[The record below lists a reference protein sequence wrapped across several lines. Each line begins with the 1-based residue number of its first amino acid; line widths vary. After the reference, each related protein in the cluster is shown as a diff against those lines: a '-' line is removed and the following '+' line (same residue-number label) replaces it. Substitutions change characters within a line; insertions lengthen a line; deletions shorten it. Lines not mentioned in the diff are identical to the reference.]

1 MSVVRRSEIE
11 EDMEEEMG
19 QEGDG
24 ERGRWEKEGVEREE
38 WWRGEE
44 KVPGEMEKPR
54 VECPSGVTLK
64 LSIVSTRLELLLPV
78 LRHIISLIRPL
89 THTTAGIW
97 EDPSDSGTHCTTAR
111 LRHA

>member
-44 KVPGEMEKPR
+44 KGKETESFRKRDREKETDR
-54 VECPSGVTLK
+54 ERG
-64 LSIVSTRLELLLPV
+64 R
-78 LRHIISLIRPL
+78 
-89 THTTAGIW
+89 
-97 EDPSDSGTHCTTAR
+97 
-111 LRHA
+111 